1 MMKNNLLGNIRRTA
15 CVLMGFLVILIAYIS
30 YVQVIE
36 QDFLKGHP
44 LNRRNIEAASS
55 IPRGQILDRNGE
67 KLATSLPNK
76 DEKGR
81 FQREYPLGRMTAHI
95 VGYDS
100 LQYGKS
106 GIESSYNGYLS
117 GMSNLSRSF
126 GPFPRLW
133 QEKAGNDVVL
143 TIDSSLQATAYQA
156 LGNHRGAVVVID
168 PRTGAILSMV
178 SKPSFDP
185 AELASQWQSISSAT
199 DAPLLNR
206 ATQGLYPPGSI
217 IKVMVAEA
225 ALSKRIASPNSSF
238 DCSGTLPIGRDY
250 TLSEDKQT
258 AHGHLSLKE
267 ALAVSCNITFGR
279 LSLELGRNNM
289 EDVFEKYGFQKPLT
303 TDLQESACQLPK
315 FNSLSDGDLA
325 QLGIGQTSLLVTPL
339 RMAILAEVFANHG
352 VIMKPFLV
360 QRVVTPDGTVIEQ
373 NQPQKWLSPA
383 DPGLANLVA
392 EMMVAAVANGTGSA
406 AQIRGIKVAGKTGT
420 AENPHGASHAWFI
433 GFAPADNPQIAVAVI
448 IENGGSGGGV
458 AAPVARKIFTQALQ

>member
-1 MMKNNLLGNIRRTA
+1 MKNDLLGNIRRTA
-15 CVLMGFLVILIAYIS
+15 YVLMGFLVILIFYIS
-30 YVQVIE
+30 YVQILE

-44 LNRRNIEAASS
+44 LNRRNIEAASL

-67 KLATSLPNK
+67 KLAISLPNK

-81 FQREYPLGRMTAHI
+81 FQREYPFGRVAAHV

-100 LQYGKS
+100 VQYGKS
-106 GIESSYNGYLS
+106 GIESSFNGYLS
-117 GMSNLSRSF
+117 GMSNLNRSF
-126 GPFPRLW
+126 GPLARLW

-143 TIDSSLQATAYQA
+143 TIDSSLQAIAYQA
-156 LGNHRGAVVVID
+156 LGNHRGAVVAID
-168 PRTGAILSMV
+168 PRTGAILAMV

-185 AELASQWQSISSAT
+185 GQLASQWQSISSDA

-206 ATQGLYPPGSI
+206 AAQGLYPPGSV

-225 ALSKRIASPNSSF
+225 ALSERIASPNSFF

-250 TLSEDKQT
+250 TLSEDKQI

-279 LSLELGRNNM
+279 LSLDLGRNNM
-289 EDVFEKYGFQKPLT
+289 ENTFDRYGFKKLLT

-339 RMAILAEVFANHG
+339 RMAMLAEVFANRG
-352 VIMKPFLV
+352 VMMKPFLV

-373 NQPQKWLSPA
+373 YHPQKWLSPTN
-383 DPGLANLVA
+383 PELASLVA
-392 EMMVAAVANGTGSA
+392 EMMVGVVEEGTGSA
-406 AQIRGIKVAGKTGT
+406 TQIRGIKVAGKTGT

-433 GFAPADNPQIAVAVI
+433 GFAPADNPQIAIAVI

-458 AAPVARKIFTQALQ
+458 AAPAARKIFTQALH

>member
-1 MMKNNLLGNIRRTA
+1 MKNDFLGNIRRTA
-15 CVLMGFLVILIAYIS
+15 YVLMGFLIILIAYIS

-55 IPRGQILDRNGE
+55 IQRGQILDRNGE
-67 KLATSLPNK
+67 KLALSLPNK

-81 FQREYPLGRMTAHI
+81 FQRAYPFGRMTAHI

-106 GIESSYNGYLS
+106 GIESSFNGYLS
-117 GMSNLSRSF
+117 GMNNLSRSF
-126 GPFPRLW
+126 GPLARLW

-143 TIDSSLQATAYQA
+143 TIDSSLQTVAYQA
-156 LGNHRGAVVVID
+156 LGSHRGAVVAID
-168 PRTGAILSMV
+168 PRSGAILAMV

-185 AELASQWQSISSAT
+185 EKLALHWQNISSDA

-206 ATQGLYPPGSI
+206 AAQGLYPPGSI

-225 ALSKRIASPNSSF
+225 ALSKQITSQNRFF

-258 AHGHLSLKE
+258 AHGHISLKE

-279 LSLELGRNNM
+279 LALELGRGNM
-289 EDVFEKYGFQKPLT
+289 ENAFEKYGFQKPLL

-315 FNSLSDGDLA
+315 INSLNDGDLA

-339 RMAILAEVFANHG
+339 RMAMLAEVFANRG
-352 VIMKPFLV
+352 VMMKPFLV
-360 QRVVTPDGTVIEQ
+360 QRVMTPDGTVIEQ
-373 NQPQKWLSPA
+373 YQPQKWLNPVN
-383 DPGLANLVA
+383 PELANLIK
-392 EMMVAAVANGTGSA
+392 EMMVEAVDDGTGSA

-433 GFAPADNPQIAVAVI
+433 GFAPADNPQIAVAI
-448 IENGGSGGGV
+448 IVENAGSGGSV
-458 AAPVARKIFTQALQ
+458 AAPAAQKIFTQALH